1 MTTRKLLL
9 TGCDPLG
16 SDDHSIYNDNQ
27 DGVHYD
33 EYDNSD
39 LLTDEELAAHRDPD
53 RYTRMIDKD
62 RVETVWKA
70 VAKFERR
77 APRDCSTREIS
88 KEAEAASCVRWD
100 EAERS
105 WSVEVERGGI
115 AFDFGRHDN
124 VKDAMAFAIEA
135 IRCLHPNVRLSESG
149 SAHLPEAVT
158 LQGVAVIVA
167 TVIAGM
173 CDATAI
179 PPRVKA
185 IFLLQMLY
193 HAGGQ
198 FEQNHDGVWQLW
210 HEEGDEIDPVL
221 ITHASESQH
230 EVADVLDNVWSD
242 FHSYK
247 IDRDRYPLNVPQRV

>member
-1 MTTRKLLL
+1 MTTRKLIL
-9 TGCDPLG
+9 TDSTPLG
-16 SDDHSIYNDNQ
+16 PDDHSIYNNDNQ

-39 LLTDEELAAHRDPD
+39 LLSDEELAAHRDPD
-53 RYTRMIDKD
+53 RYIRMIDKFK
-62 RVETVWKA
+62 VETVWKA

-77 APRDCSTREIS
+77 SHLDSSI
-88 KEAEAASCVRWD
+88 KENSEVEAASCVRWN
-100 EAERS
+100 EAEGT
-105 WSVEVERGGI
+105 WSVEVERDGT

-135 IRCLHPNVRLSESG
+135 IRCLHPNVSLSESD
-149 SAHLPEAVT
+149 SAHLPETVT

-167 TVIAGM
+167 TIIAGTYA
-173 CDATAI
+173 ATAI

-193 HAGGQ
+193 WAGGQ
-198 FEQNHDGVWQLW
+198 FEQNRDGVWQLW
-210 HEEGDEIDPVL
+210 QEEDDDIDSVL
-221 ITHASESQH
+221 ISRAGEVQH
-230 EVADVLDNVWSD
+230 EVANVLDTVWSD

-247 IDRDRYPLNVPQRV
+247 IDRDRYPLNVPQRA